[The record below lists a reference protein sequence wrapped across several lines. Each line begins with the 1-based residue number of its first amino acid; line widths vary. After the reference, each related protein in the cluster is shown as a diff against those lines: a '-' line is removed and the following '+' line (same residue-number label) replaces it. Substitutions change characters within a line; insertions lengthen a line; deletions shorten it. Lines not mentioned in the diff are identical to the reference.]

1 MSTPQ
6 ERVEAAANALAR
18 QWAQTPHDVHALAKV
33 LHHDAWILER
43 AGLLA
48 NPPQD
53 GQP

>member
-6 ERVEAAANALAR
+6 ERVQAAATALAK

-48 NPPQD
+48 NPED
-53 GQP
+53 KDNK